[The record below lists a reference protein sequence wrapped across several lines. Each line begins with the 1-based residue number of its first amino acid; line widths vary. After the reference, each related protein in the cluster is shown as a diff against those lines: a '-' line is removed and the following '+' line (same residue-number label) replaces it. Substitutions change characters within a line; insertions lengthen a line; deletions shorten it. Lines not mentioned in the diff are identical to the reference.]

1 MAGKLFKN
9 ALVPLCG
16 IGECEMV
23 LFPIGFYRG
32 IRFRPADA
40 ENRIFGE
47 RGVKSL
53 DDGKLFLAILTPGIK
68 KYNEGELPFQVLVT
82 DSPSCV

>member
-1 MAGKLFKN
+1 MAGKFFKN

-16 IGECEMV
+16 IGEYEMV

-32 IRFRPADA
+32 FRFRSTDA
-40 ENRIFGE
+40 ENWKFGE

-53 DDGKLFLAILTPGIK
+53 DDGKLFLAILTPGIEK
-68 KYNEGELPFQVLVT
+68 HNEGKLPFQVLVS

>member
-1 MAGKLFKN
+1 MAGKFFKN

-32 IRFRPADA
+32 FRFRPTDTKHQ
-40 ENRIFGE
+40 IFGE

-53 DDGKLFLAILTPGIK
+53 DDGKLFLAILTPGIEK
-68 KYNEGELPFQVLVT
+68 HNEGELSFQVLVT
-82 DSPSCV
+82 DGPSCV